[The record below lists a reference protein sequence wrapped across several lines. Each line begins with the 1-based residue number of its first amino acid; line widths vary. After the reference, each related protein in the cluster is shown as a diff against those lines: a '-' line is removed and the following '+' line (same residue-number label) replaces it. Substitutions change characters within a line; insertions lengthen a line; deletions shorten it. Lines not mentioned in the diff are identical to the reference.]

1 VAGPAFSVD
10 LAEAMIVVPRQ
21 AVDWLVIAPV
31 ALPLAGGALCLMLRS
46 RIDLAARL
54 AGLILG
60 LLVILNVGL
69 LYEVSTKGIVMM
81 AMGDWLPPFGI
92 VFTVDVLGA
101 ILALTTSIVGFAG
114 VIYAGIDIDTGRR
127 RFGFHTFYLL
137 LIAGVSGAF
146 LTGDIFNLY
155 VWFEVLL
162 IASFG
167 LLILGGERAQLDGA
181 MKYGVL
187 NLFATTL
194 FLVAVGLLYGL
205 VGTLNM
211 ADIAVAVTQL
221 PPGAPIGVIATLFF
235 VAFSMKAAAFPLNF
249 WLPASYHTPRIVVA
263 AIFAG
268 LLTKV
273 GVYALLRVL
282 VMLLPESR
290 ALLADLVMWVA
301 VGTMLL
307 GAFGALAQ
315 GELRRLLG
323 FVVISGIGI
332 IMVGVALGS
341 NEGLAG
347 AIFYSVHSIIVM
359 MALYLATGAIEQ
371 LVGTSSLR
379 SGAGLYR
386 LDPALA
392 TLFLILAF
400 AVSGLPPFSGF
411 WPKVMLVQATI
422 ANGLGWVAA
431 AILFSGF
438 LITIAMGRVWLLMF
452 WRDSVGGAPLTRLAA
467 EPGSRT
473 TWMVSI
479 TMLVILV
486 IGLGILPDGLMR
498 ASMEGAQSLTDP
510 AGYIE
515 SVLGAGGR

>member
-1 VAGPAFSVD
+1 MAGPTFTVD
-10 LAEAMIVVPRQ
+10 LAEAMIVAPRV

-54 AGLILG
+54 SGLILG
-60 LLVILNVGL
+60 LLVLLNIGL

-92 VFTVDVLGA
+92 VFTVDILGA
-101 ILALTTSIVGFAG
+101 ILALTTSVVGLAG
-114 VIYAGIDIDTGRR
+114 VIYAGVDIDTGRR

-187 NLFATTL
+187 NLLATTL

-211 ADIAVAVTQL
+211 ADISLAVNKL

-235 VAFSMKAAAFPLNF
+235 VAFAMKAAAFPLNF
-249 WLPASYHTPRIVVA
+249 WLPASYHTPRIVVSA
-263 AIFAG
+263 VFAG

-273 GVYALLRVL
+273 GVYALLRIL

-290 ALLADLVMWVA
+290 ALLADVVLWVA
-301 VGTMLL
+301 IGTMLV

-332 IMVGVALGS
+332 ILVGVAMGT
-341 NEGLAG
+341 NEALAG
-347 AIFYSVHSIIVM
+347 AIFYSVHSIVVM
-359 MALYLATGAIEQ
+359 TALYLATGAIER
-371 LVGTSSLR
+371 LAGTSSLR
-379 SGAGLYR
+379 SASGLYR
-386 LDPALA
+386 ADPTLA
-392 TLFLILAF
+392 ALFLILTF

-422 ANGLGWVAA
+422 SSGLGWVAA
-431 AILFSGF
+431 VILFSGF
-438 LITIAMGRVWLLMF
+438 LTTIAMGRVWLLIF
-452 WRDSVGGAPLTRLAA
+452 WRDSVGAAPSRPADAGPAA
-467 EPGSRT
+467 RT
-473 TWMVSI
+473 TVMVSI
-479 TMLVILV
+479 TMLVV
-486 IGLGILPDGLMR
+486 IVIALGILPDGLMR
-498 ASMEGAQSLTDP
+498 GSLESARSLTDP
-510 AGYIE
+510 AGYIQ
-515 SVLGAGGR
+515 SVLGSGGS

>member
-1 VAGPAFSVD
+1 MAGPAFSVD
-10 LAEAMIVVPRQ
+10 LAEAMVVAPHT

-60 LLVILNVGL
+60 ILVILNVGL
-69 LYEVSTKGIVMM
+69 VYEVATNGIVMM
-81 AMGDWLPPFGI
+81 AMGDWLPPFDI
-92 VFTVDVLGA
+92 VFTVD
-101 ILALTTSIVGFAG
+101 ILTTSLVGFAG
-114 VIYAGIDIDTGRR
+114 VIYAGVDIDTGRR

-167 LLILGGERAQLDGA
+167 LLILGGERAQLDGGV
-181 MKYGVL
+181 KYGVL
-187 NLFATTL
+187 NLIATTL
-194 FLVAVGLLYGL
+194 FLAAVGLLYGL

-211 ADIAVAVTQL
+211 ADIALAVRQL
-221 PPGAPIGVIATLFF
+221 SPGAPIGVIATLFF
-235 VAFSMKAAAFPLNF
+235 VAFAMKAAAFPLNF

-290 ALLADLVMWVA
+290 ALLADVVLWVA
-301 VGTMLL
+301 VGTMLV

-323 FVVISGIGI
+323 YVVISGIGI
-332 IMVGVALGS
+332 IMVGVAMGT
-341 NEGLAG
+341 NEALAG
-347 AIFYSVHSIIVM
+347 AIFYSIHSIIVM
-359 MALYLATGAIEQ
+359 TALYLSTGAIERIT
-371 LVGTSSLR
+371 GTSSLR
-379 SGAGLYR
+379 SASGVYR
-386 LDPALA
+386 ADPALA
-392 TLFLILAF
+392 TLFLILVF

-422 ANGLGWVAA
+422 ASGLGWVAA
-431 AILFSGF
+431 AILVSGF
-438 LITIAMGRVWLLMF
+438 LTTIAMGRVWLLVF
-452 WRDSVGGAPLTRLAA
+452 WRDSVSTAARPAAGDPGA
-467 EPGSRT
+467 RT
-473 TWMVSI
+473 TVMVSI
-479 TMLVILV
+479 VLLVIFV
-486 IGLGILPDGLMR
+486 IALGILPDGLMR
-498 ASMEGAQSLTDP
+498 ASMEGARSLTDP
-510 AGYIE
+510 SGYID
-515 SVLGAGGR
+515 SVLGAGGS

>member
-1 VAGPAFSVD
+1 MAGPAYSVD
-10 LAEAMIVVPRQ
+10 LAQAMIVAPRE

-46 RIDLAARL
+46 RIDLAARI

-60 LLVILNVGL
+60 LLVVLNVGL
-69 LYEVSTKGIVMM
+69 VYEVSTKGVLMM

-92 VFTVDVLGA
+92 VFAVDILGA
-101 ILALTTSIVGFAG
+101 VLALTTSVVGLAG
-114 VIYAGIDIDTGRR
+114 VIYAGVDIDTGRR

-167 LLILGGERAQLDGA
+167 LMILGGERAQLDGA

-211 ADIAVAVTQL
+211 ADIAVAVQQL
-221 PPGAPIGVIATLFF
+221 PAGAPIAVIATLFF

-263 AIFAG
+263 AVFAG

-282 VMLLPESR
+282 VMLLPDSR

-301 VGTMLL
+301 VGTMFV

-332 IMVGVALGS
+332 ILVGVALGTDA
-341 NEGLAG
+341 GLAG
-347 AIFYSVHSIIVM
+347 AIFYSVHSIVVM
-359 MALYLATGAIEQ
+359 TALYLATGAIER

-379 SGAGLYR
+379 SASGLYR
-386 LDPALA
+386 ADPVLA
-392 TLFLILAF
+392 SLFLILAF

-422 ANGLGWVAA
+422 ANGQGWVAA
-431 AILFSGF
+431 AILVSGF
-438 LITIAMGRVWLLMF
+438 LITIAMGRVWLLVF
-452 WRDSVGGAPLTRLAA
+452 WRDSVGGASARPAPEA
-467 EPGSRT
+467 PGSRT
-473 TWMVSI
+473 TWMLSI
-479 TMLVILV
+479 TLLVIIV
-486 IGLGILPDGLMR
+486 VALGILPDGLMR
-498 ASMEGAQSLTDP
+498 ASMESARSLTDP
-510 AGYIE
+510 ASYIDA
-515 SVLGAGGR
+515 VIGAGGS